1 MGTPV
6 IRGATMRLLGA
17 VLAAVVLVVA
27 APPAHA
33 KDAGARIRK
42 RLVVGKKL
50 FDALEYRKAIR
61 ALRPVTT
68 ASVATR
74 AQRLR
79 AHELIGLSYLIL
91 GNKKRARAAFE
102 DLLTIDPGYQL
113 SDDTGSPKIRR
124 FFDRVKRAFVPN
136 ASTDR
141 IELSHAAP
149 KSAMGAHRVEIELL
163 VGRGAGQVKEV
174 NLWYRRRGLLRYR
187 RQRMVPYGRRDG
199 RERWRARFSAPA
211 TDQPSALDYYIEAKD
226 IGGRVVGRIAGPVS
240 PLSIALSPG
249 RVRKSPWYRR
259 WYVIAGGAAALG
271 ITGALLFSASS
282 DVAPGTLEPGKVV
295 LTP

>member
-1 MGTPV
+1 M
-6 IRGATMRLLGA
+6 A
-17 VLAAVVLVVA
+17 VALVALFVAVPRA
-27 APPAHA
+27 RAQ
-33 KDAGARIRK
+33 DAGARIRK

-50 FDALEYRKAIR
+50 FDNLEYRKAIR

-113 SDDTGSPKIRR
+113 SDDSGSPKIRR

-141 IELSHAAP
+141 VELSHAAP
-149 KSAMGAHRVEIELL
+149 TSAVGARRVEIELL

-187 RQRMVPYGRRDG
+187 KQRFVPYGQRKGKD
-199 RERWRARFSAPA
+199 RWRARFSAPA
-211 TDQPSALDYYIEAKD
+211 TDQPAALDYYIEAKD
-226 IGGRVVGRIAGPVS
+226 IAGRVVGRVAGPVA

-249 RVRKSPWYRR
+249 AVSKTPWYRR

-271 ITGALLFSASS
+271 IGTALLFSATG
-282 DVAPGTLEPGKVV
+282 DVPSGTLDPGKVV